1 MSYFCLMDSN
11 FDMLA
16 KCFYGFEAI
25 LAKEI
30 RDLGGQKVR
39 EGVRNVSF
47 AGDLGFLY
55 KANLA
60 LRTAL
65 RILVPVH
72 SFKLHT
78 EEDLYKGLMDVNWQA
93 YMDVDNTFAVS
104 STVNSKVFNHSHY
117 VALRAKD
124 AVVDYF
130 RKEVHKRPN
139 VDVKHP
145 DVLFHVHLQG
155 NECTL
160 SLDSSGD
167 SLHKRGYRS
176 DTNIAPINEVLAA
189 GLVLMSGYN
198 GSVDFLDPMCGSG
211 TILIEAAMIAC
222 NIPAGIH
229 RPEFGFEKWKNY
241 DGDLFELIHGS
252 LLKRSRN
259 APNRILGFDKAP
271 SAIRKAQEN
280 IKNASLED
288 FIKVER
294 KNFFV
299 EDNPFEGDGLLLF
312 NPPYGERLNVDVD
325 RFYGQIGDSL
335 KQRYQGTTAWMI
347 SSDFSNGLK
356 HVGLRPSRKVKVFNG
371 KLECRF
377 VKYEMYEGSRKKKT
391 SQAE

>member
-1 MSYFCLMDSN
+1 MDNN

-16 KCFYGFEAI
+16 KCFYGFEAV

-30 RDLGGQKVR
+30 RDLGGQKVK
-39 EGVRNVSF
+39 EGVRSVSF
-47 AGDLGFLY
+47 VGDLGFLY

-65 RILVPVH
+65 RILVPIRH
-72 SFKLHT
+72 FKVNR
-78 EEDLYKGLMDVNWQA
+78 EEDLYQGLMNVDWQAFMDVNSS
-93 YMDVDNTFAVS
+93 FAVS
-104 STVNSKVFNHSHY
+104 STVHSKVFNHSHY
-117 VALRAKD
+117 VSLRSKD
-124 AVVDYF
+124 AIVDHF
-130 RKEVHKRPN
+130 RKKVHKRPN

-145 DVLFHVHLQG
+145 DVLFHIHLQE
-155 NECTL
+155 NNCTV
-160 SLDSSGD
+160 SLDSSGE

-198 GSVDFLDPMCGSG
+198 GSTDFLDPMCGSG

-222 NIPAGIH
+222 NIPPGIH

-241 DGDLFELIHGS
+241 DHDLFELIHES

-259 APNRILGFDKAP
+259 AQSRITGFDKAP
-271 SAIRKAQEN
+271 SAVRKAQEN
-280 IKNASLED
+280 IRNASLED
-288 FIKVER
+288 FIKIER

-299 EDNPFEGDGLLLF
+299 ENKPFDGDGLLLF
-312 NPPYGERLNVDVD
+312 NPPYGERLNVEAE
-325 RFYGQIGDSL
+325 RFYKQIGDSL
-335 KQRYQGTTAWMI
+335 KQHYQGTTAWMI

-377 VKYEMYEGSRKKKT
+377 VKYEMYQGSRKKK
-391 SQAE
+391 S